1 MRKTMLAFAA
11 LLALAA
17 AHAAAAQVTDPVV
30 IREYD
35 AHIDPGGIV
44 HCINP
49 GTRCTA

>member
-11 LLALAA
+11 LLVLAA
-17 AHAAAAQVTDPVV
+17 VHAAAQVTDPVV

-49 GTRCTA
+49 GTKCTA